1 MAKISYDKRTSVT
14 KLVDKLKKK
23 VAWQRV
29 PIEPTDQQYT
39 EMVLDGIEQL
49 LINVCQYDV
58 DIESLIEYGPEVTEP
73 DDTTE
78 EGDDSDNTSSDDPGL
93 SDSETGTD
101 PADGEV
107 DPTDDGESGSS
118 DEMFVRLDLKL
129 DERRYVILCAQI
141 EFFKLA
147 QEDVNNIVS
156 YSTNA
161 ITIANADKPYKYI
174 GETIDKLELER
185 RKLWKR
191 MYRHSL
197 HYDF

>member
-58 DIESLIEYGPEVTEP
+58 DIESLIEYGPKVTEP

-78 EGDDSDNTSSDDPGL
+78 EGDDSNNPSSDDPGL

-107 DPTDDGESGSS
+107 DEPGSGDSGSA

-141 EFFKLA
+141 EFFRLA